1 MINATLTVNTTAVKV
16 PVGTAQRPVIVNN
29 GSTTIYFGNTN
40 GVTSSNGIPLGPNVG
55 YEFPTDLVI
64 AGWTEVWVI
73 SSGAGGQI
81 RYATV
86 G

>member
-1 MINATLTVNTTAVKV
+1 MINNSLSVGTTAVQV
-16 PVGTAQRPVIVNN
+16 PLGDGDRPIFVNS

-40 GVTSSNGIPLGPNVG
+40 EVSPLNGIPLGPNVG
-55 YEFPTDLVI
+55 YEFPNQLGLAEWDQL
-64 AGWTEVWVI
+64 WVI

>member
-1 MINATLTVNTTAVKV
+1 MVNATLTVNTTAVKV
-16 PVGTAQRPVIVNN
+16 PVGAARTPVVVNT
-29 GSTTIYFGNTN
+29 GSTTIYLGNTN
-40 GVTSSNGIPLGPNVG
+40 GVTTSNGIPIGPNVG
-55 YEFPTDLVI
+55 YEFPTDLSMT
-64 AGWTEVWVI
+64 GWNELWVI

>member
-1 MINATLTVNTTAVKV
+1 MLNNVLTVNTTAVKV
-16 PVGTAQRPVIVNN
+16 PVGAAEQPVIVNS

-40 GVTSSNGIPLGPNVG
+40 GVTAANGIPLGPNVG
-55 YEFPTDLVI
+55 YEFPGDLGTI
-64 AGWTEVWVI
+64 RWDELWVI

-81 RYATV
+81 RYAPV

>member
-1 MINATLTVNTTAVKV
+1 MLNNTLTVNTTAVKV
-16 PVGTAQRPVIVNN
+16 PVGAAQTPIFVNS

-40 GVTSSNGIPLGPNVG
+40 GVTASNGIPIGPNVG
-55 YEFPTDLVI
+55 YEFPRDLNF
-64 AGWTEVWVI
+64 AGWDELWVI

-81 RYATV
+81 RYAPV